1 MRAEPKPSATTTL
14 DRAPAGRDPFSDAPP
29 GRPRGGDAEKAHG
42 ADAAKRAE
50 RAARAVAR
58 APRRGVGASRPD
70 ADDPDKV
77 VIA

>member
-1 MRAEPKPSATTTL
+1 MHGLRADPKPLATTTL
-14 DRAPAGRDPFSDAPP
+14 DRAPARDPFLDA
-29 GRPRGGDAEKAHG
+29 PRGGEDADG